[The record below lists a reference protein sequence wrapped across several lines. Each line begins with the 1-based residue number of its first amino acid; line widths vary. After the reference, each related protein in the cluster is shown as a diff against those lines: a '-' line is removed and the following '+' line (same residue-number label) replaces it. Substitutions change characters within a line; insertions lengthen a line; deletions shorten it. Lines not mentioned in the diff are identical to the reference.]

1 MDQGGKHLSL
11 IVARRLW
18 QLKRENENAAGQSHI
33 YKEKENRIAFR
44 CADDMIKGREHKKR
58 DREMGGCGKATAPVP
73 RAGGGNEMI
82 YTVTFNPAID
92 YVVQLDSPLEI
103 GGVNRASAEHCVL
116 GGKGINVSGVL
127 TELGCGN
134 VALGF
139 VAGETGAWLE
149 RGLAARGQRTDFIR
163 LDSGMTRINVKIKGA
178 EETELNGAG
187 PQITPEAMEQLYR
200 KLDALLPG
208 DVLVLAGSIPACLP
222 QDTYQ
227 QILTRLKGKGVRTA
241 VDATGQ
247 LLMNVLP
254 YRPFLIKPNH
264 HELAEL
270 LGRELY
276 GDQEIAGAAR
286 VLQQK
291 GARTVL
297 VSMAGEGALLLDE
310 EGWVHRIGT
319 PQGRVVNSVGAG
331 DSMLAGFMAGYLD
344 SGCYDHALRL
354 GTACGSA
361 TAFCLGLA
369 QRPQIEQML
378 TQLEKAACRTAK
390 DAD

>member
-149 RGLAARGQRTDFIR
+149 RGLAARGQQTDFIR

-291 GARTVL
+291 GARNVL

>member
-1 MDQGGKHLSL
+1 MDQGGRHLSL

-149 RGLAARGQRTDFIR
+149 RGLAARGQQTDFIR

-187 PQITPEAMEQLYR
+187 PQITPEAMEQLYQ
-200 KLDALLPG
+200 KLDTLLPG

-291 GARTVL
+291 GARNVL
-297 VSMAGEGALLLDE
+297 VSMAGDGALLLDE
-310 EGWVHRIGT
+310 EGRVHRIGT

-390 DAD
+390 DAE

>member
-1 MDQGGKHLSL
+1 
-11 IVARRLW
+11 
-18 QLKRENENAAGQSHI
+18 
-33 YKEKENRIAFR
+33 
-44 CADDMIKGREHKKR
+44 
-58 DREMGGCGKATAPVP
+58 
-73 RAGGGNEMI
+73 MI

-270 LGRELY
+270 LGRALY

-291 GARTVL
+291 GARNVL

-319 PQGRVVNSVGAG
+319 PQGRVVTAWGPETV
-331 DSMLAGFMAGYLD
+331 
-344 SGCYDHALRL
+344 CWRALWL
-354 GTACGSA
+354 GTWTEAAMTTLAAGH
-361 TAFCLGLA
+361 CLR
-369 QRPQIEQML
+369 QRYGIL
-378 TQLEKAACRTAK
+378 SGTGAAPADRT
-390 DAD
+390 DADAAGEGCLPDGKGCRLKNRNIH

>member
-1 MDQGGKHLSL
+1 M

-149 RGLAARGQRTDFIR
+149 RGLAARGQQTDFIR

-187 PQITPEAMEQLYR
+187 PQITPEAMEQLYQ
-200 KLDALLPG
+200 KLDTLLPG

-291 GARTVL
+291 GARNVL
-297 VSMAGEGALLLDE
+297 VSMAGDGALLLDE
-310 EGWVHRIGT
+310 EGRVHRIGT

-390 DAD
+390 DAE

>member
-1 MDQGGKHLSL
+1 
-11 IVARRLW
+11 
-18 QLKRENENAAGQSHI
+18 
-33 YKEKENRIAFR
+33 
-44 CADDMIKGREHKKR
+44 
-58 DREMGGCGKATAPVP
+58 
-73 RAGGGNEMI
+73 MI

-291 GARTVL
+291 GARNVL

-310 EGWVHRIGT
+310 DGRVHRIGT

-344 SGCYDHALRL
+344 SGCYDYALRL

>member
-149 RGLAARGQRTDFIR
+149 RGLAARGQQTDFIR

-200 KLDALLPG
+200 KLDTLLPG

-291 GARTVL
+291 GARNVL

-310 EGWVHRIGT
+310 EGRVHRIGT

-344 SGCYDHALRL
+344 RGCYDHALRL

>member
-270 LGRELY
+270 LGRALY

-291 GARTVL
+291 GARNVL

-310 EGWVHRIGT
+310 EGRVHRIGT

-344 SGCYDHALRL
+344 RGCYDHALRL

>member
-1 MDQGGKHLSL
+1 MDQGGRHLSL

-33 YKEKENRIAFR
+33 YKEKENGIAFR

-200 KLDALLPG
+200 KLDTLLPG

-286 VLQQK
+286 VLQQR
-291 GARTVL
+291 GARNVL

-310 EGWVHRIGT
+310 EGRVHRIGT

>member
-18 QLKRENENAAGQSHI
+18 QLKRKNAAGQSHI

-73 RAGGGNEMI
+73 RAGGGKEMI

-149 RGLAARGQRTDFIR
+149 RGLAARGQQTDFIR

-291 GARTVL
+291 GARNVL

-310 EGWVHRIGT
+310 EGRVHRIGT

-344 SGCYDHALRL
+344 SGCYDYALRL